1 MIIFLMEMIHIIGIM
16 VDCCEETC
24 RHCVHAEYLRTR
36 EKAPEDRAVARTGRP
51 VFAHIN
57 EKTRGTW
64 RRDRQNIL
72 YWCYLHGSRARA
84 RTRKSPHTGE

>member
-1 MIIFLMEMIHIIGIM
+1 MCLTIFPLEMIRITGIM

-36 EKAPEDRAVARTGRP
+36 EKAPEDRPDRTAFFAR
-51 VFAHIN
+51 IN

-72 YWCYLHGSRARA
+72 YWCYVHGSRARA
-84 RTRKSPHTGE
+84 RIREARTK